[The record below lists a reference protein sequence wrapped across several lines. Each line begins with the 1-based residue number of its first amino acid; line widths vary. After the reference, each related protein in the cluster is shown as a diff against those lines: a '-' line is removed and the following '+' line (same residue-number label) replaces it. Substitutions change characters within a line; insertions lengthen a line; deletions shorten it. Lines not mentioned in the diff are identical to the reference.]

1 MNEDCHAGEVWDE
14 DATFKAVEGVG
25 SRIVIPLEFSF
36 INKVFSTLDLK
47 KEIVLK
53 SIRIHAK

>member
-1 MNEDCHAGEVWDE
+1 MNEGCHAEEVWDE
-14 DATFKAVEGVG
+14 DTTFRAIEEAG
-25 SRIVIPLEFSF
+25 SRIVIPLEFYF

-53 SIRIHAK
+53 SIHIHAK